1 MENVLITGG
10 AGFIGSHLTDALL
23 AKGYRV
29 VIVDDLSTGSL
40 DNLPP
45 SNEQLTIYENSVTD
59 SKFMKELF
67 SKYSFNY
74 IFHYA
79 AVASVQKSV
88 EEPAA
93 THAVNFD
100 STLELL
106 EAARELPALKRFVF
120 VSSAAVYGDKP
131 NLPCCE
137 DDGVNPITPYG
148 VDKYASERYVLNAA
162 ALYGVPGT
170 AMRYFNV
177 YGSRQNPASPYSG
190 VLSIF
195 TDRFKV
201 NDSPELTLFGD
212 GEQTRDFIYIKDVIS
227 ANLLLMQDDKAI
239 GQVFNV
245 GTGKEMSLLTIIKLL
260 EDIFEKKAGVCHKN
274 ERKGDIKRSFANVN
288 KIERLGF
295 KTVYTMDMGLREYR
309 DWLSKQ

>member
-23 AKGYRV
+23 AKGYSV

-309 DWLSKQ
+309 DWLRKQ

>member
-1 MENVLITGG
+1 MENILITGG

-23 AKGYRV
+23 AKGYSV

-40 DNLPP
+40 DNLPLK
-45 SNEQLTIYENSVTD
+45 NEQLTVYERTITD
-59 SKFMKELF
+59 REFIDELF
-67 SKYSFNY
+67 DKYSFNY

-100 STLELL
+100 STLGLL
-106 EAARELPALKRFVF
+106 EAARKLPSLKRFVF

-131 NLPCCE
+131 TLPCSEE
-137 DDGVNPITPYG
+137 DCVNPISPYG

-162 ALYGVPGT
+162 SLYGVPGT

-177 YGSRQNPASPYSG
+177 YGARQNPSSPYSG

-195 TDRFKV
+195 TDEFSVSK
-201 NDSPELTLFGD
+201 SPKLTIFGD
-212 GEQTRDFIYIKDVIS
+212 GKQTRDFIYIKDVIK
-227 ANLLLMQDDKAI
+227 ANLLLMEDERGI
-239 GQVFNV
+239 GKVFNV
-245 GTGKEMSLLTIIKLL
+245 GTGCESSLIEIIAAL
-260 EDIFEKKAGVCHKN
+260 EEVFGKSAEVQYEV
-274 ERKGDIKRSFANVN
+274 ERKGDIKRSFAN
-288 KIERLGF
+288 IDRIRSIGF
-295 KTVYTMDMGLREYR
+295 KVDYRMEEGLKEYR
-309 DWLSKQ
+309 DWLDK